1 MSSEQYVLLGHSLTN
16 AQMAD
21 ITNYNFSD
29 VYERLRIMEENMN
42 ALTSYV
48 NNQLK
53 IINKDLDTAEITANR
68 AYTGL
73 TSLQQKVDTLSAS
86 SGNVDVARLSTLEAT
101 VAQINKDLH
110 SVYNADLF
118 TFNQLLD
125 VERYVNAPPAVQD
138 ALLDAI
144 NKTVG
149 GIGVTDQAL
158 GDYLALPPL
167 MNAPYADPNNQ
178 QNPFIG
184 GLLGGLGNFLG
195 GAASGFA
202 GVSIW
207 LLLGLGGIIL
217 LSRRK

>member
-1 MSSEQYVLLGHSLTN
+1 MSSQDYVLLGHSLQWSN
-16 AQMAD
+16 AADIINYNMAD
-21 ITNYNFSD
+21 IYS
-29 VYERLRIMEENMN
+29 RLQILEQNMN
-42 ALTSYV
+42 TLNSYV

-53 IINKDLDTAEITANR
+53 TINKDLDTAELTANR

-73 TSLQQKVDTLSAS
+73 GDLTKRVDTLSTS
-86 SGNVDVARLSTLEAT
+86 GGNVDVARLSALEAT
-101 VAQINKDLH
+101 VTQINKDLH

-158 GDYLALPPL
+158 GTYLALPPT
-167 MNAPYADPNNQ
+167 MNAPYAAPENQ
-178 QNPFIG
+178 ENPFIG
-184 GLLGGLGNFLG
+184 GLLGGLGNFFG

-207 LLLGLGGIIL
+207 LLLGLGAVIL
-217 LSRRK
+217 LTRSK